1 MVQGCEMILSIV
13 ANFAVISI
21 LQNQLIKYKF
31 KCQIK
36 KKWRKFTI
44 HRSITTFQFH
54 LTMHFLHNCNATLMN
69 NCHGQKQTPISV
81 TKVTHEKHCRRNKIL
96 CSKSCGH
103 KISINFVDC
112 LLPPGDFQLAGI
124 TGYFLA
130 TKPTTWYRKW
140 FHHEYTMRKKMK
152 EGKKTTKVSWR
163 RWWFPIVALA
173 WHGFLLS
180 SYCTTAAMTMK
191 WYGAQVVLDFYRL
204 GRTPIFPSTQVD
216 SPECV
221 SPISVDLWIW
231 LWINNKLFDY
241 QRGNK

>member
-1 MVQGCEMILSIV
+1 MLEFWGQDKFIIIKLFSSFSSNFIPVKFHLGANFKNWRMKFLGKNKIFMKNFHAEMLQGCEMILSIV
-13 ANFAVISI
+13 ANFAVIYI

-140 FHHEYTMRKKMK
+140 FHHEYTMRKKN
-152 EGKKTTKVSWR
+152 ER
-163 RWWFPIVALA
+163 R
-173 WHGFLLS
+173 
-180 SYCTTAAMTMK
+180 
-191 WYGAQVVLDFYRL
+191 
-204 GRTPIFPSTQVD
+204 
-216 SPECV
+216 
-221 SPISVDLWIW
+221 
-231 LWINNKLFDY
+231 
-241 QRGNK
+241 